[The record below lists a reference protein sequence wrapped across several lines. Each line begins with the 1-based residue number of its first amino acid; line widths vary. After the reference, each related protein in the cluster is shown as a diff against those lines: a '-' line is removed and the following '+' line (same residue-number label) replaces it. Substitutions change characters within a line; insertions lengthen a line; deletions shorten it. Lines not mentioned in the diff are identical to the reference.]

1 MNVEQLTS
9 LGIDPTWADPL
20 NETYE
25 RFDINTPE
33 RQAAFIGQ
41 CGHESGGFKTLK
53 ENLNYSAEGLQKTWP
68 SRFLTLADA
77 EPYARQ
83 PEKIAN
89 KVYAGR
95 NGNGD
100 EASGEGW
107 SYRGRGCI
115 QLTGK
120 ANYTAAG
127 EDLGV
132 DFLSDPDIVA
142 TPQYAA
148 LTAGWFWSTH
158 DLNPLADA
166 RDDLAIT
173 KKINGGTNGL
183 DDRIAR
189 TQKALD
195 VLKAGS
201 SPVGLAAAPSS

>member
-1 MNVEQLTS
+1 MNAEQLTS
-9 LGIDPTWADPL
+9 LGIDPSWTDPL
-20 NETYE
+20 NATFD

-33 RQAAFIGQ
+33 RQAAFLGQ
-41 CGHESGGFKTLK
+41 CGHESGGFKTLQ

-68 SRFLTLADA
+68 KRFPALADA

-100 EASGEGW
+100 EASGDGW
-107 SYRGRGCI
+107 RYRGRGCI

-120 ANYTAAG
+120 ANYSAAG
-127 EDLGV
+127 DALDVDL
-132 DFLSDPDIVA
+132 LADPDIVA
-142 TPQYAA
+142 TSQYAA
-148 LTAGWFWSTH
+148 LTAGWFWSIH

-195 VLKAGS
+195 VLNAGS
-201 SPVGLAAAPSS
+201 PPMGLAAPS

>member
-1 MNVEQLTS
+1 MNAEQLTS
-9 LGIDPTWADPL
+9 LGIDPSWTDPL
-20 NETYE
+20 NATFD

-33 RQAAFIGQ
+33 RQAAFLGQ
-41 CGHESGGFKTLK
+41 CGHESAGFKTLQ

-68 SRFLTLADA
+68 KRFPALADA

-100 EASGEGW
+100 EASGDGW
-107 SYRGRGCI
+107 RYRGRGCI

-120 ANYTAAG
+120 ANYSAAG
-127 EDLGV
+127 DALDVDL
-132 DFLSDPDIVA
+132 LADPDIVA
-142 TPQYAA
+142 TSQYAA
-148 LTAGWFWSTH
+148 LTAGWFWSIH

-195 VLKAGS
+195 VLNAGS
-201 SPVGLAAAPSS
+201 SSAEAAVPGSS

>member
-1 MNVEQLTS
+1 MNAEQLTS
-9 LGIDPTWADPL
+9 LGIDPKWTDSL
-20 NETYE
+20 NETFE

-41 CGHESGGFKTLK
+41 CSHESGGFKILQ

-68 SRFLTLADA
+68 KRFATLADA

-83 PEKIAN
+83 QEKIAN

-107 SYRGRGCI
+107 RYRGRGCI

-120 ANYTAAG
+120 ANYNAAG
-127 EDLGV
+127 DALNV
-132 DFLSDPDIVA
+132 DFLTNPDIVA
-142 TPQYAA
+142 TPQYAT
-148 LTAGWFWSTH
+148 LTAGWFWFTH

-173 KKINGGTNGL
+173 RKINGGINGL

-195 VLKAGS
+195 VLKAG
-201 SPVGLAAAPSS
+201 

>member
-1 MNVEQLTS
+1 MNDEQLTS
-9 LGIDPTWADPL
+9 LGIDPNWINPL
-20 NETYE
+20 NETFE

-41 CGHESGGFKTLK
+41 CGHESGGFKILQ

-68 SRFLTLADA
+68 KRFPTLEDA
-77 EPYARQ
+77 QPYARQ

-107 SYRGRGCI
+107 RYRGRGCI

-120 ANYTAAG
+120 ANYNAAG
-127 EDLGV
+127 DALGV
-132 DFLSDPDIVA
+132 DFLADPDVVA

-148 LTAGWFWSTH
+148 LTAGWFWFIH
-158 DLNPLADA
+158 DLNSLADA

-201 SPVGLAAAPSS
+201 SPVGLAAAPPS

>member
-68 SRFLTLADA
+68 SRFPTLADA

-127 EDLGV
+127 EALGV